1 MLGHLVAAAARR
13 WCGGGVGWPVFSLRP
28 IHAMSPQGSPNLV
41 LPSIVQVG
49 GICSTYVCMRA
60 VCTYRSADGGQLLH
74 TMYIHSFSPTLHANS
89 RFLSGLGLLVSMGTW
104 RGQEFIRQDGRK
116 ELLYCK
122 LIKRLLESSK
132 SVGIH
137 RQKRLYFLNN
147 LCI

>member
-1 MLGHLVAAAARR
+1 MLLLLFYLPARSLS
-13 WCGGGVGWPVFSLRP
+13 GGVGWPVFSLRP

-89 RFLSGLGLLVSMGTW
+89 RFLSGLGLPVSMGTW
-104 RGQEFIRQDGRK
+104 
-116 ELLYCK
+116 K
-122 LIKRLLESSK
+122 LVPTKFNL
-132 SVGIH
+132 
-137 RQKRLYFLNN
+137 FLNEEGPRIHKEGWTERAII
-147 LCI
+147 L

>member
-1 MLGHLVAAAARR
+1 MSRKTRLQYQTPCPLQCCSSYFTFVLGHLVAVAARRR

-28 IHAMSPQGSPNLV
+28 IHAMSPQGLPNLV

-89 RFLSGLGLLVSMGTW
+89 RFLSGLGLETGPHQIL
-104 RGQEFIRQDGRK
+104 FIF
-116 ELLYCK
+116 E
-122 LIKRLLESSK
+122 
-132 SVGIH
+132 
-137 RQKRLYFLNN
+137 
-147 LCI
+147 